1 MSHTDPRT
9 FMRILSFVFVATAAT
24 LHAQQSAS
32 SQTSPRVLASRL
44 IAAPDAKSSA
54 LLASPVA
61 VRELPDG
68 RLLVNDTQRRQLL
81 LFDRGLATT
90 TVVADSAGG
99 GANSY
104 GAGPG
109 GIIRF
114 VADSTLL
121 VDPAG
126 LSMFVIDPSG
136 RIARVASVPR
146 SQDAAALGNNT
157 SSSPGLDGKGRLI
170 YRGISR
176 VKQVTNGGLT
186 IAEFPDSVDIERVDL
201 ATRKVDT
208 VGFYKVSKTNMII
221 TQTERGV
228 SIGAELNPVQ
238 TVDDWAVL
246 ANGSIAIVRGLD
258 YHVDILNSDGTLA
271 AGPKIPFEW
280 RPLTDDEKVVVL
292 DSARRAIDRMIANGD
307 AAQMMSMHSGAAPPA
322 GGHGAGGGATF
333 GSGGGSKNAAP
344 TIKMVSPSALPDYW
358 PPFAQGAAKSDADG
372 NLWVRTTAKRA
383 NAIGGSIYDVVDST
397 GLLADRIQ
405 VPPGRQIIGFGKNG
419 VVYMAAR
426 DGATAWLERTHR

>member
-1 MSHTDPRT
+1 VSHTDPHT
-9 FMRILSFVFVATAAT
+9 SMQTLLLVFVVAAAT
-24 LHAQQSAS
+24 LHAQQSPTSPS
-32 SQTSPRVLASRL
+32 SQRALASRL
-44 IAAPDAKSSA
+44 ISAPDAKSAA

-81 LFDRGLATT
+81 LFDRALATT

-99 GANSY
+99 TANSY
-104 GAGPG
+104 GASPG
-109 GIIRF
+109 GLVPF
-114 VADSTLL
+114 LADSTLF

-126 LSMFVIDPSG
+126 LSMFVIDPQG

-157 SSSPGLDGKGRLI
+157 TSSPGLDGNGRLV

-176 VKQVTNGGLT
+176 VKQVMNGGLT

-201 ATRKVDT
+201 STRKVDT
-208 VGFYKVSKTNMII
+208 VGFYKISKTNMII

-228 SIGAELNPVQ
+228 SIGAEINPVQ

-246 ANGSIAIVRGLD
+246 ASGSIAIVRGLD
-258 YHVDILNSDGTLA
+258 YHVDFVNSDGTIA
-271 AGPKIPFEW
+271 IGPKIPFEW

-292 DSARRAIDRMIANGD
+292 DSAKRAVDRMIATGD

-322 GGHGAGGGATF
+322 GGHGGGGATF
-333 GSGGGSKNAAP
+333 GSGAGSKNAAP
-344 TIKMVSPSALPDYW
+344 TIKMVSANALPDYW
-358 PPFAQGAAKSDADG
+358 PPFAQGAAKSDGDG

-383 NAIGGSIYDVVDST
+383 NAIGGAIYDVIDRS
-397 GLLADRIQ
+397 GALADRIQ
-405 VPPGRQIIGFGKNG
+405 LPPGRQIIGFGKNG
-419 VVYMAAR
+419 VVYLAAR